1 MNGKTDSI
9 TTQKESDMKKV
20 DFTGQDIY
28 VGMDIGKK
36 SWKVCILTQELEH
49 GLISQPPRTE
59 VLVHYLRKNF
69 PGAKYHCTYEAGY
82 SGYWIYEEL
91 KKEGI
96 ECLIV
101 NPADVPTT
109 HKEKTRKTDR
119 VDARKLAR
127 ELRNKE
133 LIGIY
138 VPEHSTLEDRS
149 LVRSRHSLVKKQTRC
164 KNQIKGLLNFYGVK
178 IPEELA
184 SSHWSRRYIGWLEQ
198 LIMGRPSVTHVV
210 RTLLEELKY
219 LRQMIAE
226 VTKEIRKM
234 SKQEEYNKNARNMV
248 TIPGISML
256 SAMIFLT
263 ELERIDRFER
273 LDELASYVGLV
284 PGEHT
289 SGEKKVITGIT
300 SRRNPFLRGLIIECS
315 WVAAQK
321 DPALTLA
328 FNQLSK
334 RMLRNQAIIRI
345 ARKLLN
351 RIRYVL
357 IHQEPYVPGVV
368 S

>member
-1 MNGKTDSI
+1 
-9 TTQKESDMKKV
+9 MKKV
-20 DFTGQDIY
+20 DFTGQHIY

-36 SWKVCILTQELEH
+36 SWKVCMLTEELEH
-49 GLISQPPRTE
+49 GLISQPPRVE
-59 VLVHYLRKNF
+59 VLVNYLRRSF

-119 VDARKLAR
+119 IDARKLAR
-127 ELRNKE
+127 SLRNGE
-133 LIGIY
+133 LTGIY

-149 LVRSRHSLVKKQTRC
+149 LVRTRHSLVKKQTRC
-164 KNQIKGLLNFYGVK
+164 KNQIKGLLNFYGVN
-178 IPEELA
+178 IPEELVN
-184 SSHWSRRYIGWLEQ
+184 SHWSRRYIGWLEQ
-198 LIMGRPSVTHVV
+198 LIIGRPSVTHAV

-226 VTKEIRKM
+226 MTKEIRLM
-234 SKQEEYNKNARNMV
+234 SREEEYKSDAHYLMTV
-248 TIPGISML
+248 PGISTL

-263 ELERIDRFER
+263 ELGKIDRFER
-273 LDELASYVGLV
+273 LDKLASYVGLV
-284 PGEHT
+284 PGEQS
-289 SGEKKVITGIT
+289 SGEREVITGIT
-300 SRRNPFLRGLIIECS
+300 CRRNPYLRGLIIES
-315 WVAAQK
+315 AWVAAKK
-321 DPALTLA
+321 DPAMIMS
-328 FNQLSK
+328 FNQLCK
-334 RMLRNQAIIRI
+334 RMPRNQAIVRI

-357 IHQEPYVPGVV
+357 IHQEPYVPAVV

>member
-1 MNGKTDSI
+1 
-9 TTQKESDMKKV
+9 V

-36 SWKVCILTQELEH
+36 SWKVCILTEELEH

-69 PGAKYHCTYEAGY
+69 PQAKYHCTYEAGY
-82 SGYWIYEEL
+82 SGFWIYEEL

-109 HKEKTRKTDR
+109 HKEKIRKTDP

-133 LIGIY
+133 LIGIH
-138 VPEHSTLEDRS
+138 VPEHSTLEDRT

-164 KNQIKGLLNFYGVK
+164 KNQIKGLLSFYGVK
-178 IPEELA
+178 IPEDLG

-219 LRQMIAE
+219 LRQLIAE

-234 SKQEEYNKNARNMV
+234 SKQEEYNKNARNMI

-300 SRRNPFLRGLIIECS
+300 RRRNPFLRGLIIECA

-328 FNQLSK
+328 FNQLCK
-334 RMLRNQAIIRI
+334 RMPRNQAIVRI

>member
-1 MNGKTDSI
+1 MR
-9 TTQKESDMKKV
+9 KV

-36 SWKVCILTQELEH
+36 SWKVCILTEELEH

-69 PGAKYHCTYEAGY
+69 PQAKYHCTYEAGY

-119 VDARKLAR
+119 IDARKLAR
-127 ELRNKE
+127 SLRNGE
-133 LIGIY
+133 LSGIY

-149 LVRSRHSLVKKQTRC
+149 LVRTRHSLVKKQTRC
-164 KNQIKGLLNFYGVK
+164 KNQIKGLLNFYGIQ
-178 IPEELA
+178 IPDELVN
-184 SSHWSRRYIGWLEQ
+184 SRWTRKYIGWLEK
-198 LIMGRPSVTHVV
+198 LIIGRPSVTRVV
-210 RTLLEELKY
+210 STLLEELKY

-226 VTKEIRKM
+226 VTNEIRRM
-234 SKQEEYNKNARNMV
+234 SKQEVYKSDARYMV

-273 LDELASYVGLV
+273 LDDLAS
-284 PGEHT
+284 
-289 SGEKKVITGIT
+289 
-300 SRRNPFLRGLIIECS
+300 
-315 WVAAQK
+315 
-321 DPALTLA
+321 
-328 FNQLSK
+328 
-334 RMLRNQAIIRI
+334 
-345 ARKLLN
+345 
-351 RIRYVL
+351 
-357 IHQEPYVPGVV
+357 
-368 S
+368 